1 MEIKVL
7 IIAVMFTLG
16 VVGIV
21 AFAAVQSEQLDYKHF
36 ETCVNAGGS
45 YSQEGFG
52 SRPSCEMP

>member
-7 IIAVMFTLG
+7 IIAVILILG
-16 VVGIV
+16 IVGIV
-21 AFAAVQSEQLDYKHF
+21 VVAAVQSEQLDYKHF

-52 SRPSCEMP
+52 ARPSCEMP